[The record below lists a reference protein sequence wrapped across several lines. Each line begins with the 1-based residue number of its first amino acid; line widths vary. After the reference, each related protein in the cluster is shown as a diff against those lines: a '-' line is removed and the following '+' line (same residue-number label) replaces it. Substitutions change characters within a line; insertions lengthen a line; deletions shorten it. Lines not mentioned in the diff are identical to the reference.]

1 MLTLNFVVLLIAR
14 ICLVAMFPLSALEKI
29 FDWKTCLI
37 QAKSSWVP
45 GGAGLLVAAILVEA
59 VTPACIVFGWHDRFA
74 AFILAGF
81 CAVTA
86 VLYHPFWAFPHLLS
100 DPLGKAREHF
110 WQFVKNF
117 GLVGGLLLVI
127 FAGPQ
132 AGVLADPVQV
142 LHHPFASSYADLE
155 AGR

>member
-1 MLTLNFVVLLIAR
+1 MITLEFVVLLIAR
-14 ICLVAMFPLSALEKI
+14 ICLVAMFPLSALEKV

-45 GGAGLLVAAILVEA
+45 GGAGLLVCAILVEG
-59 VTPACIVFGWHDRFA
+59 VTPICIVFGWHDRLA
-74 AFILAGF
+74 AFLLAGF
-81 CAVTA
+81 CVVTA
-86 VLYHPFWAFPHLLS
+86 ILYHPFWAFPGLLRE
-100 DPLGKAREHF
+100 PLGKAREHF

-127 FAGPQ
+127 FAGAH
-132 AGVLADPVQV
+132 AGVLADPIQV
-142 LHHPFASSYADLE
+142 LTHPFSSSYADLG